1 MKGKN
6 RLKYSI
12 GLVVLFC
19 ITLGLSFLFVKYESE
34 AALES
39 ELEEVEVSDF
49 LAAEEL
55 DLSDSYEDY
64 DLDPEITD
72 YAAGSNKV
80 EYSNKYGKFSFNA
93 TKKGKVKKYSSKS
106 LSTGFLIKGT
116 ASFKK
121 CDITFSGSFYVNGS
135 GRVMFYKGDM
145 KLPNGDSYSGTFH
158 TSAEKKNSYKKGT
171 YTWKNG
177 HSFKGMFSVYTTSS
191 GNIKSCYGDGSE
203 YGAYFFGNKNH
214 YLYAVFVK
222 GKPTGTASYCKNGTK
237 YKAVYDSNGKCTS
250 VKKKS

>member
-1 MKGKN
+1 MERKN

-19 ITLGLSFLFVKYESE
+19 LTLVLSFLFVKYESK

-39 ELEEVEVSDF
+39 DLEEVAVSEF
-49 LAAEEL
+49 LVADEL
-55 DLSDSYEDY
+55 DFSDSFEDY
-64 DLDPEITD
+64 DMDSEITD
-72 YAAGSNKV
+72 FAAGSKKV
-80 EYSNKYGKFSFNA
+80 EYSNKYGTFSFNA
-93 TKKGKVKKYSSKS
+93 TKKGKVKKYTSSS

-121 CDITFSGSFYVNGS
+121 CDISFSGSFYVADS

-145 KLPNGDSYSGTFH
+145 TLPEGDSYSGTFYING
-158 TSAEKKNSYKKGT
+158 KNNSYKKGT

-177 HSFKGMFSVYTTSS
+177 HSFKGMFSVYTTDS
-191 GNIKSCYGDGSE
+191 GNKKSCYGDGE
-203 YGAYFFGNKNH
+203 AYGAYYFGSKNH
-214 YLYAVFVK
+214 YLYAIFVK
-222 GKPTGTASYCKNGTK
+222 GKPNGTASYCKYGTK

-250 VKKKS
+250 IKKKS